1 MKNIIITL
9 TLLFFIACEKKVNS
23 TSNNSTSV
31 NVQTENG
38 SSSTSGSSSSS
49 GESNTTGGS
58 TGSVETSELSC
69 TSPGVGDQPNN
80 YYTFEGIIA
89 HGVPKQGGSVFW
101 SSATDLSLFSNQS
114 DQNVFMTDSR
124 LNLRLLLKSAPTK
137 NTPDSYG
144 YACEY
149 PPAAYTKMKFR
160 IGIKKNVSG
169 GYIKQYTITDIPVN
183 GCSPVIEIDLSNYTS
198 SEPYIVEI
206 ISASW
211 DYTCIDATSQG
222 HSQAENYCPYANV
235 WDYYCF
241 EVALQVATDYTKNFY

>member
-1 MKNIIITL
+1 L
-9 TLLFFIACEKKVNS
+9 VLLFVFSCEKKVNTT
-23 TSNNSTSV
+23 TSSSPNT
-31 NVQTENG
+31 NVDTQNTNG
-38 SSSTSGSSSSS
+38 GSTSGDT
-49 GESNTTGGS
+49 TTGGGAVV
-58 TGSVETSELSC
+58 TEDEVGVIETSELSC
-69 TSPGVGDQPNN
+69 NSPGVGDQPNN

-124 LNLRLLLKSAPTK
+124 LNLRLLLKPAPAK
-137 NTPDSYG
+137 NTADSYG
-144 YACEY
+144 YTCEY
-149 PPAAYTKMKFR
+149 PPVAYGKMKFR

-169 GYIKQYTITDIPVN
+169 GYIKQYTVSDIPVN
-183 GCSPVIEIDLSNYTS
+183 GCSPVIEIDLSSYTS

-211 DYTCIDATSQG
+211 DYSCEVETERGSSHADQF
-222 HSQAENYCPYANV
+222 CPYSNV